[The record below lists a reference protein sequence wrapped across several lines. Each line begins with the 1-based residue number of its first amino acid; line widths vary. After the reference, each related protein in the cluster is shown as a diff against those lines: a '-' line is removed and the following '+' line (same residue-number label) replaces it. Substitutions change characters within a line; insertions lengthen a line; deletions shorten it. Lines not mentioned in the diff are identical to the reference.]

1 MAIMRLGNALVSSFE
16 QTGRVLEA
24 DNQWQMDV
32 AFEQLNTM
40 SVTSSAESLSILVV
54 DDFVPF
60 RETLREFFDDF
71 VLIEVVGEAGDG
83 NSAIQMA
90 FELIPQVILMDVR
103 MPGLNGIEATRRI
116 KRDLPAIHVIGVSAV
131 DDTVTREAMEAAGCS
146 AFTAKIFV
154 HTLPH
159 IISRVTGKDV
169 AQQTPCLRSPHS

>member
-1 MAIMRLGNALVSSFE
+1 MP
-16 QTGRVLEA
+16 
-24 DNQWQMDV
+24 
-32 AFEQLNTM
+32 
-40 SVTSSAESLSILVV
+40 VTSLAESLSILVV

-90 FELIPQVILMDVR
+90 FQLIPQVILMDVR

-116 KRDLPAIHVIGVSAV
+116 KRDMPAIHVIGVSSL
-131 DDTVTREAMEAAGCS
+131 DDVVTREAMEAAGCS

-154 HTLPH
+154 HILPH
-159 IISRVTGKDV
+159 IISKVTGKDV
-169 AQQTPCLRSPHS
+169 AQQTPCLRSRHG

>member
-1 MAIMRLGNALVSSFE
+1 
-16 QTGRVLEA
+16 
-24 DNQWQMDV
+24 
-32 AFEQLNTM
+32 M

-90 FELIPQVILMDVR
+90 FQLIPQIILMHVR
-103 MPGLNGIEATRRI
+103 MHGLNGIDATRRI
-116 KRDLPAIHVIGVSAV
+116 KRDMPAIHVIGVSSL
-131 DDTVTREAMEAAGCS
+131 DDVVTREAMEAAGCS

>member
-1 MAIMRLGNALVSSFE
+1 
-16 QTGRVLEA
+16 
-24 DNQWQMDV
+24 
-32 AFEQLNTM
+32 M
-40 SVTSSAESLSILVV
+40 SVTSPAESLRILVV

-60 RETLREFFDDF
+60 RDALREFFDDF
-71 VLIEVVGEAGDG
+71 VFIEVVGEAGDG

-103 MPGLNGIEATRRI
+103 MPGLTGIEATRRI
-116 KRDLPAIHVIGVSAV
+116 KRDLPAVHIIGVSSF
-131 DDTVTREAMEAAGCS
+131 DDTVTREAMEAAGSS

-169 AQQTPCLRSPHS
+169 AQRTTCVRSRHG

>member
-1 MAIMRLGNALVSSFE
+1 
-16 QTGRVLEA
+16 
-24 DNQWQMDV
+24 
-32 AFEQLNTM
+32 LNTM
-40 SVTSSAESLSILVV
+40 SVTSLAESLRILVV

-60 RETLREFFDDF
+60 RDTLREFFDEF
-71 VLIEVVGEAGDG
+71 VFIEVVGEAGDG

-103 MPGLNGIEATRRI
+103 MPGLTGIEATRRI
-116 KRDLPAIHVIGVSAV
+116 KRDLPAIHIIGVSSF
-131 DDTVTREAMEAAGCS
+131 DDTVTREAMEAAGSS

-169 AQQTPCLRSPHS
+169 AQRTPCVRSRHG

>member
-1 MAIMRLGNALVSSFE
+1 MN
-16 QTGRVLEA
+16 GRW
-24 DNQWQMDV
+24 NV

-40 SVTSSAESLSILVV
+40 SVTSPAESLSILVV

-60 RETLREFFDDF
+60 REILREFFDDF
-71 VLIEVVGEAGDG
+71 VFIEVVGEAGDG

-90 FELIPQVILMDVR
+90 FELMPQVILMDVR
-103 MPGLNGIEATRRI
+103 MPGLNGIEATKRI
-116 KRDLPAIHVIGVSAV
+116 KRDLPAIHIIGVSSV

-159 IISRVTGKDV
+159 LISKVTGKYV
-169 AQQTPCLRSPHS
+169 AQQTSCLRSRRG

>member
-1 MAIMRLGNALVSSFE
+1 MN
-16 QTGRVLEA
+16 GRW
-24 DNQWQMDV
+24 NV

-40 SVTSSAESLSILVV
+40 SVTSPAESLSILVV

-71 VLIEVVGEAGDG
+71 VFIEVVGEAGDG

-90 FELIPQVILMDVR
+90 FELMPQVILMDVR
-103 MPGLNGIEATRRI
+103 MPGLNGIEATKRI
-116 KRDLPAIHVIGVSAV
+116 KRDLPAIHIIGVSSV

-159 IISRVTGKDV
+159 LISKVTGKYV
-169 AQQTPCLRSPHS
+169 AQQTSCLRSRRG

>member
-1 MAIMRLGNALVSSFE
+1 MN
-16 QTGRVLEA
+16 GRW
-24 DNQWQMDV
+24 NV

-40 SVTSSAESLSILVV
+40 SVTSPAESLSILVV

-71 VLIEVVGEAGDG
+71 VFIEVVGEAGDG

-90 FELIPQVILMDVR
+90 FELMPQVILMDVR
-103 MPGLNGIEATRRI
+103 MPGLNGIEATKRI
-116 KRDLPAIHVIGVSAV
+116 KRDLPAIHIIGVSSV

-159 IISRVTGKDV
+159 LISKVTGKYV
-169 AQQTPCLRSPHS
+169 AQQTPCLRSRRG